1 LETFF
6 SKSGELEPFFP
17 WKIHTSKSYFSLIT
31 SGVGLFLTFM
41 KNLQFFGFEKKI
53 RMVQVPHKNGTW
65 NPVLAPRKNLILVL
79 IPVPDIIGIE
89 NPNLV
94 SIPIPEPI
102 LKIRPN
108 SSFRANSENQTQF
121 QSQNQF

>member
-1 LETFF
+1 LVL
-6 SKSGELEPFFP
+6 K
-17 WKIHTSKSYFSLIT
+17 
-31 SGVGLFLTFM
+31 
-41 KNLQFFGFEKKI
+41 KKI

-65 NPVLAPRKNLILVL
+65 NPVLAPQKNVILVL

-108 SSFRANSENQTQF
+108 SSFRTNSENQTQF
-121 QSQNQF
+121 PFQNQF